1 MRYLNK
7 EIIMGVVFKNID
19 EELYDKILWILSNSC
34 EDYQKKYDDDFRKV
48 LNACLKEY
56 MSLVKEV
63 TIDIFFYAKVVSN
76 CDYMNRIVKSYLQG
90 RHSTAFTQLKNILKS
105 NADLYTTEVQAGELF
120 YRMRSFDKRK
130 GLSRKDLFHI
140 PISKKRIIKTQRY
153 SAPGYPCLYLGKS
166 IYGCWEEMH
175 RPNTETTLISCFK
188 SQENLRVLDLRVPTL
203 DEFFKE
209 TERYLQLF
217 PFIIACGIPVRNA
230 EDVYKPEYIV
240 PQLILEWIIDN
251 RIGKTDGLA
260 GVYYTSANRNM
271 DFYILDHEWDN
282 LAIPVQDSLSD
293 DDFCPKL
300 KSMFFC
306 TKPTCYEYEHIQGN
320 INATGYWDDGPRRN
334 DPEGLKNDYYMS
346 LFSRLEELIERMV
359 FYEVDTE
366 EMD

>member
-1 MRYLNK
+1 
-7 EIIMGVVFKNID
+7 MGTKFKNID
-19 EELYDKILWILSNSC
+19 EELYDKILWILSHSC
-34 EDYQKKYDDDFRKV
+34 EEYQNKYDDDFRKV
-48 LNACLKEY
+48 LDVCLKDY
-56 MSLVKEV
+56 MSFVKEV
-63 TIDIFFYAKVVSN
+63 TIDIFFYARVVSN

-90 RHSTAFTQLKNILKS
+90 RHSRAFTQLKNILRE
-105 NADLYTTEVQAGELF
+105 NADLYATEVETAELF
-120 YRMRSFDKRK
+120 YRMRSFEKRR

-175 RPNTETTLISCFK
+175 RPNSETTLISCFNC
-188 SQENLRVLDLRVPTL
+188 QENIRVLDLRIPTL

-209 TERYLQLF
+209 TKKYLQLF

-230 EDVYKPEYIV
+230 DDVYKPEYII

-251 RIGKTDGLA
+251 RVGNKDGLA
-260 GVYYTSANRNM
+260 GVYYTSANRND

-282 LAIPVQDSLSD
+282 LALPVQDSLSD
-293 DDFCPKL
+293 EDFCSKL
-300 KSMFFC
+300 ISLFKC

-320 INATGYWDDGPRRN
+320 INATGYWDDGPKRT
-334 DPEGLKNDYYMS
+334 DPDGYKSGYYMS
-346 LFSRLEELIERMV
+346 VFSRMEELLEKMN